1 MHPEYYFFFEDIWN
15 IISPAILFLLYFG
28 EIMLLLGDLLKI
40 IIDIGDGIGRLSTLA
55 CVLHLGWWAQR
66 PKGFY

>member
-1 MHPEYYFFFEDIWN
+1 
-15 IISPAILFLLYFG
+15 
-28 EIMLLLGDLLKI
+28 MLLLGDLLKI